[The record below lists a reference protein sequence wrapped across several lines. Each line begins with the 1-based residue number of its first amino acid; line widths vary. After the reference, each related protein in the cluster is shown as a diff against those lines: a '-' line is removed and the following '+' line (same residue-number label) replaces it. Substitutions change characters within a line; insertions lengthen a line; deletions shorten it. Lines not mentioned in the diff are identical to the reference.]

1 MMSHVGV
8 VQRAARSS
16 LLLVLLVMVTGCGIA
31 TAGGDSGGKVQ
42 VVAAENFWGSIAAQL
57 GGNRVNVISLIANP
71 NTDPHSYEATAA
83 DARTVAGASYVIFNG
98 VGYDPWMR
106 QLLDA

>member
-8 VQRAARSS
+8 ARQAARTSF
-16 LLLVLLVMVTGCGIA
+16 LLALLVLVAGCGIA

-57 GGNRVNVISLIANP
+57 GGERVSVTSMIANP

-83 DARTVAGASYVIFNG
+83 DARMVAGASYVIFNG
-98 VGYDPWMR
+98 VGY
-106 QLLDA
+106 